1 MNRLIKLLLTSVVG
15 AVLSLGAVAVWAAIT
30 GSISGL
36 VTDPAGAP
44 VANTAVTATDQLTG
58 VQSKVITD
66 SKGFYSFPALAVGI
80 YTVQLSSTGYKE
92 FVEKDVKIDANSAV
106 RVDVRFALG
115 QLTET
120 TTVTA
125 DALRVETQSTQLGDV
140 IEGAK
145 MTSVPL
151 NGRAFT
157 DLLAL
162 QPGVSPYQN
171 VEATYVNRPVSGN
184 LNSGNQSINGGR
196 ETANGFMVNGAIANE
211 GVANGTALMPNLDS
225 IQEFRILTKQ
235 LRRRVWEF

>member
-1 MNRLIKLLLTSVVG
+1 MRPIQKVSIVFRHWQSV
-15 AVLSLGAVAVWAAIT
+15 ST
-30 GSISGL
+30 
-36 VTDPAGAP
+36 
-44 VANTAVTATDQLTG
+44 
-58 VQSKVITD
+58 
-66 SKGFYSFPALAVGI
+66 
-80 YTVQLSSTGYKE
+80 LSSSVLLGYKE
-92 FVEKDVKIDANSAV
+92 FVERDVTINANSAV

-115 QLTET
+115 KLTET

-184 LNSGNQSINGGR
+184 LNSGNQSINGVER
-196 ETANGFMVNGAIANE
+196 PPTA
-211 GVANGTALMPNLDS
+211 S
-225 IQEFRILTKQ
+225 
-235 LRRRVWEF
+235 W

>member
-1 MNRLIKLLLTSVVG
+1 MNRTMKLLLTLVVG
-15 AVLSLGAVAVWAAIT
+15 AVFSLGAVAVWAAIT

-44 VANTAVTATDQLTG
+44 VANTAVTATNQLTG
-58 VQSKVITD
+58 VESKVVTD
-66 SKGFYSFPALAVGI
+66 SRGFYSFPALAVGT
-80 YTVQLSSTGYKE
+80 YTVQLSSPGYKE
-92 FVEKDVKIDANSAV
+92 FIEKDVPINANSAV
-106 RVDVRFALG
+106 RVDVKFVLG

-171 VEATYVNRPVSGN
+171 VEATYVNRSPATST
-184 LNSGNQSINGGR
+184 LEINRSMAVERPQTG
-196 ETANGFMVNGAIANE
+196 
-211 GVANGTALMPNLDS
+211 S
-225 IQEFRILTKQ
+225 
-235 LRRRVWEF
+235 W

>member
-1 MNRLIKLLLTSVVG
+1 MENRMNRASKLLSSLLLGIVLTSG
-15 AVLSLGAVAVWAAIT
+15 AVVVWAAIT

-44 VANTAVTATDQLTG
+44 VANTTVTATDQQTG
-58 VQSKVITD
+58 VQRKVATD
-66 SKGFYSFPALAVGI
+66 SKGFYSFPSLAVGV
-80 YTVQLSSTGYKE
+80 YTVQLSSPGYKE
-92 FVEKDVKIDANSAV
+92 FVEKDVTINANSAV

-115 QLTET
+115 KLTET

-145 MTSVPL
+145 MTAVPL

-171 VEATYVNRPVSGN
+171 VESTYVNRPVSGN
-184 LNSGNQSINGGR
+184 LNSGNQSINGGER
-196 ETANGFMVNGAIANE
+196 PRTA
-211 GVANGTALMPNLDS
+211 S
-225 IQEFRILTKQ
+225 
-235 LRRRVWEF
+235 W